1 MSDYTDE
8 DLLSAPAGGRLL
20 KCLHEAVLIEEGVW
34 RAYEDGK
41 GGSLPLVQR
50 RGDVVWVTVR
60 REKQMPDLR
69 KLSIFDLRQHCIC
82 EEEA

>member
-8 DLLSAPAGGRLL
+8 ELLSAPAGGRLL

-41 GGSLPLVQR
+41 GGSLPLAQR
-50 RGDVVWVTVR
+50 RGDVVWVTVE
-60 REKQMPDLR
+60 REGQMPELR
-69 KLSIFDLRQHCIC
+69 ETKRIGPAPALHLL
-82 EEEA
+82 